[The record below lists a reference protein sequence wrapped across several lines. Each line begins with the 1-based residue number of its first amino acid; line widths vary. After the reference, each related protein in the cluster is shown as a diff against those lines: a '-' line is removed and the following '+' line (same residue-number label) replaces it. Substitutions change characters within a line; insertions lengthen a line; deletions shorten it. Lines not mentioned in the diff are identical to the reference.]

1 MEYNRDHN
9 WFVLDRC
16 GHFRRKEG
24 LWWETSSSEY
34 WVLIGKLM
42 QKQDAETRCKD
53 NMPRVKVTTINTCHL
68 LGFNGQCFF
77 VRGNGLF
84 TSTAVGQCRTQL
96 VPQTVIVLP
105 VHDGPAETNKQT
117 KQNIQQQQKCRL
129 IDGEQLKN
137 QKKTL
142 HESSYRWNASTA
154 LS

>member
-1 MEYNRDHN
+1 M
-9 WFVLDRC
+9 DRC

-34 WVLIGKLM
+34 WVLTGKLM

-68 LGFNGQCFF
+68 LGFNRQCFF

-117 KQNIQQQQKCRL
+117 NKNNTFNNNKSAGELRENNSKTKKKHCTSLPTVGMPPPRCRNL
-129 IDGEQLKN
+129 G
-137 QKKTL
+137 
-142 HESSYRWNASTA
+142 
-154 LS
+154 

>member
-1 MEYNRDHN
+1 
-9 WFVLDRC
+9 
-16 GHFRRKEG
+16 
-24 LWWETSSSEY
+24 
-34 WVLIGKLM
+34 M

-129 IDGEQLKN
+129 IEGEQLKN